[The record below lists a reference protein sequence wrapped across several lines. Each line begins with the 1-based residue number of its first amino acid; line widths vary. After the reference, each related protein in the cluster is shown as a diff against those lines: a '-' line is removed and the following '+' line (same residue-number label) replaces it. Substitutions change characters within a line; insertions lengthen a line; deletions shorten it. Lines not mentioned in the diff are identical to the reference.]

1 LGGQQLGPGGKG
13 EGDFAEHGINLR
25 APTHGRWRMAI
36 QRSRNKLNEGS
47 NEEFMEFK
55 SEEVD
60 GEEGLEDG
68 SLKIKAK

>member
-36 QRSRNKLNEGS
+36 QRSRNKLNE
-47 NEEFMEFK
+47 EFMEFK